1 MIPSRLLRI
10 ALALSGSILAAAFQ
24 SPRPTTGRAASLTLG
39 LTATA
44 KRHPRD
50 SCVVFTRR
58 GSLDGPERKSLDGTD
73 EGNDEDRWLVAK
85 RSASAP
91 PPLQRPVLVDP
102 SVPLRQQGSQQ
113 LIDLK
118 NSPLFSW
125 VLPDE
130 DLFAKLGF
138 IAAIALGISFPISQ
152 VTYPDQ
158 PSQFLQ
164 ALFACGVGVNSM
176 LLLVILRIFSG
187 WAFVLSRLEGN
198 LLDYEERCVRMQAAE
213 DEPLSQQRAHA
224 RRAQRI
230 DRWRPA
236 RSWGGGR
243 LRMRF
248 GMLRVLT
255 FGRTAT
261 AHAACGTV
269 GGGKHET
276 RW

>member
-1 MIPSRLLRI
+1 M
-10 ALALSGSILAAAFQ
+10 
-24 SPRPTTGRAASLTLG
+24 
-39 LTATA
+39 
-44 KRHPRD
+44 
-50 SCVVFTRR
+50 
-58 GSLDGPERKSLDGTD
+58 
-73 EGNDEDRWLVAK
+73 
-85 RSASAP
+85 
-91 PPLQRPVLVDP
+91 
-102 SVPLRQQGSQQ
+102 PLRQQGSQQ

-224 RRAQRI
+224 RRTQ
-230 DRWRPA
+230 
-236 RSWGGGR
+236 
-243 LRMRF
+243 
-248 GMLRVLT
+248 
-255 FGRTAT
+255 
-261 AHAACGTV
+261 
-269 GGGKHET
+269 
-276 RW
+276 